1 MRDRQSQRLGGLEVN
16 HELELR
22 RLFDREAGGLG
33 ALENLVDGVCG
44 ARRLLTARSAIC
56 SLCVKN
62 IELAPYSGPPAPF
75 WVIAAKALSSARA
88 SHLHKQDRH
97 PRRSGG
103 ILNLP
108 RLVATAW
115 FADI

>member
-1 MRDRQSQRLGGLEVN
+1 VTKRYVR
-16 HELELR
+16 
-22 RLFDREAGGLG
+22 
-33 ALENLVDGVCG
+33 
-44 ARRLLTARSAIC
+44 
-56 SLCVKN
+56 
-62 IELAPYSGPPAPF
+62 PPLSI
-75 WVIAAKALSSARA
+75 WVIAGRRCKLARA

-97 PRRSGG
+97 PRRSAG